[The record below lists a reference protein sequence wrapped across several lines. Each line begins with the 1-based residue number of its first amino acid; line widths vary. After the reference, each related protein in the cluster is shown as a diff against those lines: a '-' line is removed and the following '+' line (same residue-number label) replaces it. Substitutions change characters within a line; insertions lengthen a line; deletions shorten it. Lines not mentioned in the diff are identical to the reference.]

1 MNFMSILSILI
12 GIILVDFLPLALIVG
27 LIRLILKKK
36 ISKGWCVFVFILT
49 VTSSYLIALLITGKS
64 LQLGFLDYAIHFGAI
79 SVFLYDKSIP
89 SILDTEKE
97 LKRKSN
103 LAENCKQE
111 QGGL

>member
-1 MNFMSILSILI
+1 MSFVSILSILVL
-12 GIILVDFLPLALIVG
+12 IILVDFLPLALIVG

-36 ISKGWCVFVFILT
+36 ISKGWCVVVFILT
-49 VTSSYLIALLITGKS
+49 VLCSFLIAFFITGKS
-64 LQLGFLDYAIHFGAI
+64 LQLGFLDYAIHFEVI

-111 QGGL
+111 